1 MRMRGCRRHP
11 VIVEK
16 IVMGSSAT
24 DNVTL
29 LAPGARF
36 STMVIL

>member
-1 MRMRGCRRHP
+1 MHGYRWHP

-24 DNVTL
+24 VNVTL
-29 LAPGARF
+29 LAPGARL